1 MYPDRSGNLS
11 RSGYSRSSRT
21 FNNYDDEEP
30 VRDSSRYRRGAISSL
45 EYCLC
50 SEERIQV
57 PSQIPVKSNVS
68 SKFFDD
74 NGRSEYSRSQFI
86 PNEEMEYGS
95 DNLTA
100 RSTNLSSLGP
110 YPSSS
115 IKNGSGCSKFKRR
128 NQKDF
133 YRMGSQPLVVGFK
146 INASVQTSETY
157 FTTCVEYYT
166 QRKGQTRATDK
177 GSQRKVVDRS
187 LRELEIPSDRR
198 EIKSHVWLPDKS
210 MVSNGTNTDSI
221 SKKSLSLGRSKMSK
235 IRSRDTIRSSQFPA
249 LSKSAVR
256 NISNS
261 YIDPDKSSMRSRSR
275 DPVRK
280 SSQFPQRSRSVVRD
294 VSTSYIESDDSFTP
308 SYSRDPVKMSSHFVP
323 QSTSSVRNMP
333 SGYIYPSESK
343 PYYKPQTSKYCK
355 ARAGIC
361 AQRFKIASQASVSA
375 MENKSTSFYSSSEL
389 VAGRRSKVYENLKC
403 RCFNTKCLQKAIKRF
418 VREAIEESLRESVS
432 QLEIEGSVLDQR
444 APSRQLGVQTVPST
458 TNGVMMYRSEGTSG
472 YLPGSRGVL
481 RSSLDDSGTMHSTNT
496 CGCVCVCNPEVVK
509 SIKSVHKT
517 DRGVNGNL
525 DKILSDMRMSKP
537 TVSIIDPK
545 IASIQALSKYSEH
558 QVAADCNCCQI
569 SSKTRLLCSQRRAR
583 DVESQQVSFVENGSL
598 LDTSKHGIFHKTADD
613 RFETSY
619 TKFPSSLHTHNDKQK
634 DKITPVGKDPSMCLL
649 QQGNFQT
656 YLMRKSVG
664 IELPK
669 VTEEELALI
678 NEYVRTTPM
687 KSTSSVTINDN
698 YEKYRYSID
707 PGTSDK
713 PEYNRLEDVSHRL
726 SDDTLDY
733 RLLRHEAKNDSQIV
747 KERQPTRKRA
757 SIAPDEASEEHHK
770 LHSIGDEEKKII
782 DQVRSEH
789 QKKLMESLKTE
800 EEKELQV
807 TEASWIP
814 GDTITGNLE
823 TSDSLDKDIA
833 SIEEQQIRYSGEPTA
848 VFENIIKQEKKKLRR
863 SSQRSRIP
871 SDPSESEEDQDR
883 GRKSSKGFFSF
894 FKNWRSGKKD
904 AKRKEAKLRS
914 FGLSNE
920 MEDDIS
926 ESISAMSA
934 SELEEREK
942 RRSRRSSMSSYK
954 DRPAPSQFRQ
964 NIYKFN

>member
-1 MYPDRSGNLS
+1 MYRDRSGNLS
-11 RSGYSRSSRT
+11 RNGYSRSNRT
-21 FNNYDDEEP
+21 FNNYEDEEP

-57 PSQIPVKSNVS
+57 PSQLPVNGSVAPYAS

-74 NGRSEYSRSQFI
+74 NGRSEYSRSQII
-86 PNEEMEYGS
+86 PQEEMEYSS

-115 IKNGSGCSKFKRR
+115 IKNGSNCSKFKRR

-166 QRKGQTRATDK
+166 QPKGQTRAPDK

-187 LRELEIPSDRR
+187 LRELEIPSDRS
-198 EIKSHVWLPDKS
+198 EIKSHVWLPEKS
-210 MVSNGTNTDSI
+210 MVSNGTNTDSM
-221 SKKSLSLGRSKMSK
+221 SKKSVSLGGRSKLSR
-235 IRSRDTIRSSQFPA
+235 IRSRDPIRRSSQFPA

-256 NISNS
+256 NISTS
-261 YIDPDKSSMRSRSR
+261 YIDPDKSSMLSRSR

-294 VSTSYIESDDSFTP
+294 VSTSFIGSDDSFTP
-308 SYSRDPVKMSSHFVP
+308 SYSRDPVKMSSHFAP

-355 ARAGIC
+355 ARANIC
-361 AQRFKIASQASVSA
+361 AQRFKMASQASVSA
-375 MENKSTSFYSSSEL
+375 MDNKSTSFYSSSEL

-403 RCFNTKCLQKAIKRF
+403 KCFNTKCLQKAIKRF

-432 QLEIEGSVLDQR
+432 QLEIEGSMLDQR
-444 APSRQLGVQTVPST
+444 APSRQHGVQTVPSAA
-458 TNGVMMYRSEGTSG
+458 NGVMMYRSEGTSG
-472 YLPGSRGVL
+472 YLPVPVS
-481 RSSLDDSGTMHSTNT
+481 DTT
-496 CGCVCVCNPEVVK
+496 CGCVCVCNPEEVK
-509 SIKSVHKT
+509 SIRSVHKT

-525 DKILSDMRMSKP
+525 DQILSDMRISKP

-545 IASIQALSKYSEH
+545 IASIQGLSKYSEH
-558 QVAADCNCCQI
+558 HVGADCNCCQI
-569 SSKTRLLCSQRRAR
+569 SSRTRVLCSQRRAR
-583 DVESQQVSFVENGSL
+583 DAESQQVSFVENESL

-619 TKFPSSLHTHNDKQK
+619 TKFPSSLAHHTHNGKQK
-634 DKITPVGKDPSMCLL
+634 DTHKVTDVGKDPSMCLL

-656 YLMRKSVG
+656 YLMRKSIG

-678 NEYVRTTPM
+678 NEYMRTTPM
-687 KSTSSVTINDN
+687 KSTSSVTIDDK
-698 YEKYRYSID
+698 YEKYHYPID

-713 PEYNRLEDVSHRL
+713 YEYKRLEDLSHVSHRL

-733 RLLRHEAKNDSQIV
+733 RLLRHDPKNDSQIV
-747 KERQPTRKRA
+747 KEKPPTRKRA
-757 SIAPDEASEEHHK
+757 SIAPDEASEDYHK
-770 LHSIGDEEKKII
+770 QHSIGDEEKKII
-782 DQVRSEH
+782 EQVRSEH
-789 QKKLMESLKTE
+789 QKKLMESLKAD

-823 TSDSLDKDIA
+823 TSDSLDKEVA

-871 SDPSESEEDQDR
+871 SDPSEYEEDKDH

-914 FGLSNE
+914 LGLSNE

-926 ESISAMSA
+926 ESISGMSA
-934 SELEEREK
+934 SDLEEREK

-954 DRPAPSQFRQ
+954 DRPAGHFRQ
-964 NIYKFN
+964 NIYKFT